1 MPNYKDFD
9 LDIQNSKLGVD
20 SSRKVLPPTFSYEYD
35 KLSECRC
42 RPKTQTCATH
52 CSCATYCNGSCN
64 QHTDCAL

>member
-20 SSRKVLPPTFSYEYD
+20 SSRKTLPPTFSYEYD

-42 RPKTQTCATH
+42 RPKTYTKKLKTCNVKE
-52 CSCATYCNGSCN
+52 CMY
-64 QHTDCAL
+64 